1 MGIQPFK
8 RELLQTRVI
17 KLYKEGLTFREIGK
31 QLGISHETARSMWLS
46 TDVTDTGLT
55 QIDTPDTLD
64 STEATASEEP
74 R

>member
-55 QIDTPDTLD
+55 QIDIGGKMD
-64 STEATASEEP
+64 SKETEVS
-74 R
+74 

>member
-55 QIDTPDTLD
+55 QIDIGGKID
-64 STEATASEEP
+64 SKETEVS
-74 R
+74 

>member
-46 TDVTDTGLT
+46 TDVTDTELT
-55 QIDTPDTLD
+55 QIDIGDKMD
-64 STEATASEEP
+64 SKETEVS
-74 R
+74 